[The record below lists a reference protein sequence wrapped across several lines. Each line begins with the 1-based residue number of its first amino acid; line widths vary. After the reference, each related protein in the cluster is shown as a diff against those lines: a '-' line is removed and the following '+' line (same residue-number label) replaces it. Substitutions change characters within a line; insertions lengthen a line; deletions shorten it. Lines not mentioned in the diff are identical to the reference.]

1 MQEETKDDKEVGP
14 KDFKNFV
21 DFSYGCCGL
30 LLLFFLFS
38 LGAALQIMPSLWLTQ
53 WIEGDQEDS
62 KYPLVFGL
70 LILALVLTNMIR
82 ATTVLA
88 VVLKS
93 ASNLHDAMVRRVLRA
108 DILFFDSN
116 PIGRIVTRFS
126 KELMMFDT
134 VVPPTIMLTFQGF
147 FRIVTV
153 VITIAII
160 NPYIL
165 IVVFVGSLMMY
176 YIMKRG
182 SKVMIESQ
190 RKESIAR
197 GPLNGNFAMLVN
209 GLVSVRANDRIDYF
223 REAFDKDMQMSAN
236 STFSYV
242 IANRWIGIRLDIICS
257 IFITSICIFSIL
269 MKGQIAKEQLIL
281 TLQISIDV
289 ISLFSISFRMYA
301 ELENTMTSSQSMI
314 AYTKLDIEDLL
325 EQPGDEALEKRLW
338 PSNGDIEFEDVTMR
352 YRKEL
357 DPAVYK
363 LSFKAQPGM
372 IVGIVGK
379 TGSGKSSILQTL
391 FRLVEVQSGKITID
405 GNDIRDVGL
414 HLLRKSIALIPQSP
428 FLIQGTI
435 RENLD
440 PFNECT

>member
-1 MQEETKDDKEVGP
+1 
-14 KDFKNFV
+14 
-21 DFSYGCCGL
+21 
-30 LLLFFLFS
+30 
-38 LGAALQIMPSLWLTQ
+38 
-53 WIEGDQEDS
+53 
-62 KYPLVFGL
+62 
-70 LILALVLTNMIR
+70 MIR

-223 REAFDKDMQMSAN
+223 REAFDKDM
-236 STFSYV
+236 
-242 IANRWIGIRLDIICS
+242 
-257 IFITSICIFSIL
+257 
-269 MKGQIAKEQLIL
+269 
-281 TLQISIDV
+281 
-289 ISLFSISFRMYA
+289 
-301 ELENTMTSSQSMI
+301 
-314 AYTKLDIEDLL
+314 
-325 EQPGDEALEKRLW
+325 
-338 PSNGDIEFEDVTMR
+338 
-352 YRKEL
+352 
-357 DPAVYK
+357 
-363 LSFKAQPGM
+363 
-372 IVGIVGK
+372 
-379 TGSGKSSILQTL
+379 
-391 FRLVEVQSGKITID
+391 
-405 GNDIRDVGL
+405 
-414 HLLRKSIALIPQSP
+414 
-428 FLIQGTI
+428 
-435 RENLD
+435 
-440 PFNECT
+440 

>member
-1 MQEETKDDKEVGP
+1 M
-14 KDFKNFV
+14 
-21 DFSYGCCGL
+21 
-30 LLLFFLFS
+30 
-38 LGAALQIMPSLWLTQ
+38 
-53 WIEGDQEDS
+53 
-62 KYPLVFGL
+62 
-70 LILALVLTNMIR
+70 LILALILTNMIR
-82 ATTVLA
+82 ATFVLA
-88 VVLKS
+88 IVLKS

-176 YIMKRG
+176 YVMKRG

-209 GLVSVRANDRIDYF
+209 GLVSVRANDKIDYF

-242 IANRWIGIRLDIICS
+242 IANRWIGIRLDVICS
-257 IFITSICIFSIL
+257 IFITAICTFSIL
-269 MKGQIAKEQLIL
+269 MKG
-281 TLQISIDV
+281 
-289 ISLFSISFRMYA
+289 
-301 ELENTMTSSQSMI
+301 
-314 AYTKLDIEDLL
+314 
-325 EQPGDEALEKRLW
+325 
-338 PSNGDIEFEDVTMR
+338 
-352 YRKEL
+352 
-357 DPAVYK
+357 
-363 LSFKAQPGM
+363 
-372 IVGIVGK
+372 
-379 TGSGKSSILQTL
+379 
-391 FRLVEVQSGKITID
+391 
-405 GNDIRDVGL
+405 
-414 HLLRKSIALIPQSP
+414 
-428 FLIQGTI
+428 
-435 RENLD
+435 
-440 PFNECT
+440 